1 MISVI
6 GITRKQANEYLLPLS
21 YPNHEKAI
29 FFLAIIKHVKKDI
42 AILLEKETYFA
53 RIVEYSYDFGA
64 VKQSLGFKPGDIIKF
79 AYISSNSEHAKLKA
93 ISDKAIFLL
102 KQKDIDIVSLANK
115 LNEIPWKFLGFR
127 SPVKLK
133 VCDT

>member
-21 YPNHEKAI
+21 YSSHEQAI
-29 FFLAIIKHVKKDI
+29 NFLSIINVCNKEIV
-42 AILLEKETYFA
+42 ILLEKETYFA
-53 RIVEYSYDFGA
+53 RIVEYSDDFGA
-64 VKQSLGFKPGDIIKF
+64 VKQLLGFKSGDIINF

-93 ISDKAIFLL
+93 ISDKAVFLL
-102 KQKDIDIVSLANK
+102 KKRDIDIVSLANK

-127 SPVKLK
+127 SPAMLK
-133 VCDT
+133 ACGT